1 MLRVYEIGKEY
12 DDKIALNGIDLTFP
26 DKGLVIIKGESG
38 SGKTTLLNLLTAHDY
53 PTSGKITFDGVE
65 INTKNSEKYRKAH
78 CSNIYQDYMLIED
91 MTVGENIELALQ
103 AYGARYT
110 SSDVE
115 ELLSKVGIPREYI
128 TKQASKMSGGEKQRV
143 SIARAIAKDNA
154 MVFADEPTGNL
165 DSQNGEIVMEI
176 LKEISKE
183 RLVVVVSH
191 NEVFN
196 VKYADYTVELV
207 DGVVE
212 SSNLPQI
219 EEEREEEKGELYKSK
234 SKLKFKE
241 LIKLSSWGFKKNRAK
256 SVVSIIA
263 FMVFCLLSLTF
274 TVLSFADMNY
284 ALAKSFEKCE
294 RKNFITGFVRDDR
307 LTYRGM
313 EKFEEKLNNECSKIF
328 KLDYSA
334 SGHSYKY
341 YFGEEDSEA
350 ANKFNAAY
358 EISSSGK
365 GYCYPNIDNQLI
377 YNPKI
382 GMDVEVLYGDFPKE
396 YHEVMLPYCFAK
408 YMAVAYVDYKCDDV
422 KDLIGK
428 EIKYGAK
435 EDSAIKLKICG
446 IFEEGEYF
454 TDFDKPQSKEVV
466 EYYRDNNMLAS
477 CAVFHPD
484 IYETWLNDAWNSNL
498 INFSNY
504 LYFKNKDDRRIMH
517 DLDPCGYDRFSEY
530 AKQYPPLKEGE
541 IYIGKRAAQILNLQV
556 GDTVLDTQ
564 FGDMVTDM
572 DIDFSRFVIKDIF
585 EIPGNLDFV
594 MFPSD
599 YFVDTLVKA
608 KNINSLKGFYF
619 NLKGKN
625 DVYGY
630 LNKVAKTGHQEK
642 IWWEFPN
649 CMDTAY
655 TGNISVIPQFYYSLI
670 DAWLYMIP
678 LAVISMIGM
687 LTMAFVSVSYLLASK
702 GNSYNTLRSLGFG
715 KGHIGL
721 ILAVQTFIMIGI
733 GLILAVSI
741 CALGCHIFSNTYIK
755 SELGTVAKLSTEVL
769 LPMGFK
775 APLIVIGVSIL
786 LGLAIVFAKTVSIY
800 RKSIAE
806 NKQSE

>member
-1 MLRVYEIGKEY
+1 MLKVSEICKEFN
-12 DDKIALNGIDLTFP
+12 DKIALSDIDLTFP

-53 PTSGKITFDGVE
+53 PTSGIMTYNGVE
-65 INTKNSEKYRKAH
+65 INRKNSEKYRKAH

-103 AYGARYT
+103 AYGKKYVQE
-110 SSDVE
+110 DVKA
-115 ELLSKVGIPREYI
+115 LLGKVGIPEGFM
-128 TKQASKMSGGEKQRV
+128 TKQASKLSGGEKQRV

-165 DSQNGEIVMEI
+165 DSQNGETVMEI

-191 NEVFN
+191 NESFN
-196 VKYADYTVELV
+196 AKYADYTVELI

-219 EEEREEEKGELYKSK
+219 EEEREEKSELFKSK

-294 RKNFITGFVRDDR
+294 RKNFIAGFA
-307 LTYRGM
+307 RGSRPRNIEM
-313 EKFEEKLNNECSKIF
+313 EMFEENLDNECSKVLNINGF
-328 KLDYSA
+328 NSNG
-334 SGHSYKY
+334 GHSYQY
-341 YFGEEDSEA
+341 YFGEEDRVA
-350 ANKFNAAY
+350 ANKFNAVY
-358 EISSSGK
+358 EINPGNF
-365 GYCYPNIDNQLI
+365 GHYPNISNQLI

-435 EDSAIKLKICG
+435 DGAIKLKICG

-454 TDFDKPQSKEVV
+454 TDFDKPQSEEVV
-466 EYYRDNNMLAS
+466 EYYRDINMLAS

-504 LYFKNKDDRRIMH
+504 LYFKNKDDRRLWQ
-517 DLDPCGYDRFSEY
+517 DLDPCGYDRFSDY

-541 IYIGKRAAQILNLQV
+541 IYMGKGVAQILNLQV

-572 DIDFSRFVIKDIF
+572 DIDFSSFVIKDIF
-585 EIPGNLDFV
+585 EIPGNPDFV

-599 YFVDTLVKA
+599 YFVNELVKD
-608 KNINSLKGFYF
+608 KNVHSLKGFYF

-741 CALGCHIFSNTYIK
+741 CALGCHIFGNIYIESK
-755 SELGTVAKLSTEVL
+755 LGTVAKLSTEVL

-786 LGLAIVFAKTVSIY
+786 LGLAIVFAKTMSIY

>member
-1 MLRVYEIGKEY
+1 MLKVSEICKEFN
-12 DDKIALNGIDLTFP
+12 DKIALSDIDLTFP

-53 PTSGKITFDGVE
+53 PTSGIMTYNGVE
-65 INTKNSEKYRKAH
+65 INRKNSEKYRKAH

-103 AYGARYT
+103 AYGKKYVQE
-110 SSDVE
+110 DVKA
-115 ELLSKVGIPREYI
+115 LLGKVGIPEGFM
-128 TKQASKMSGGEKQRV
+128 TKQASKLSGGEKQRV

-165 DSQNGEIVMEI
+165 DSQNGETVMEI

-191 NEVFN
+191 NEAFN
-196 VKYADYTVELV
+196 VKYADYTVELI

-219 EEEREEEKGELYKSK
+219 EEEREEKSELFKSK

-294 RKNFITGFVRDDR
+294 RKNFIAGFA
-307 LTYRGM
+307 RGSRPRNIEM
-313 EKFEEKLNNECSKIF
+313 EMFEENLDNECSKVLNINGF
-328 KLDYSA
+328 NSNG
-334 SGHSYKY
+334 GHSYQY
-341 YFGEEDSEA
+341 YFGEEDRVA
-350 ANKFNAAY
+350 ANKFNAVY
-358 EISSSGK
+358 EINPGNF
-365 GYCYPNIDNQLI
+365 GHYPNISNQLI

-435 EDSAIKLKICG
+435 DGAIKLKICG

-454 TDFDKPQSKEVV
+454 TDFDKPQSEEVV
-466 EYYRDNNMLAS
+466 EYYRDINMLAS

-504 LYFKNKDDRRIMH
+504 LYFKNKDDRRLWQ
-517 DLDPCGYDRFSEY
+517 DLDPCGYDRFSDY

-541 IYIGKRAAQILNLQV
+541 IYMGKGVAQILNLQV

-572 DIDFSRFVIKDIF
+572 DIDFSSFVIKDIF
-585 EIPGNLDFV
+585 EIPGNPDFV

-599 YFVDTLVKA
+599 YFVNELVKD
-608 KNINSLKGFYF
+608 KNVHSLKGFYF

-741 CALGCHIFSNTYIK
+741 CALGCHIFGNIYIESK
-755 SELGTVAKLSTEVL
+755 LGTVAKLSTEVL

-786 LGLAIVFAKTVSIY
+786 LGLAIVFAKTMSIY

>member
-1 MLRVYEIGKEY
+1 MLKVYEIGKEY

-26 DKGLVIIKGESG
+26 DKGLLIIKGESG

-53 PTSGKITFDGVE
+53 PTSGIMTFDGVE
-65 INTKNSEKYRKAH
+65 INRKNSEKYRKAH

-103 AYGARYT
+103 AYGKRYT
-110 SSDVE
+110 QEDVKA
-115 ELLSKVGIPREYI
+115 LLGKVGIPEGFM
-128 TKQASKMSGGEKQRV
+128 TKQASKLSGGEKQRV

-176 LKEISKE
+176 LKDISKE

-191 NEVFN
+191 DEVFN

-219 EEEREEEKGELYKSK
+219 EEEREEKSELFKSK
-234 SKLKFKE
+234 SRLKFKE

-294 RKNFITGFVRDDR
+294 RKNFITGLVRDDR

-313 EKFEEKLNNECSKIF
+313 EKFEEKLDNECSKVLNINGF
-328 KLDYSA
+328 NSNG
-334 SGHSYKY
+334 GHSYEY
-341 YFGEEDSEA
+341 YFGEEDRVA
-350 ANKFNAAY
+350 ANKFNAVY
-358 EISSSGK
+358 EINPGNF
-365 GYCYPNIDNQLI
+365 GHYPNISKQLI
-377 YNPKI
+377 YNPQI
-382 GMDVEVLYGDFPKE
+382 SMDVEVLYGAFPKE

-435 EDSAIKLKICG
+435 DGAIKLKICG

-454 TDFDKPQSKEVV
+454 TDFDKPQSEEVV
-466 EYYRDNNMLAS
+466 EYYRDINMLAS

-504 LYFKNKDDRRIMH
+504 LYFKNKDDRRLLQ
-517 DLDPCGYDRFSEY
+517 DLDPCGYDRFSDY

-541 IYIGKRAAQILNLQV
+541 IYMGKGVAQILNLQV

-564 FGDMVTDM
+564 FGDMVTDF
-572 DIDFSRFVIKDIF
+572 DIDFSSFVIKDIF
-585 EIPGNLDFV
+585 EIPGNPDFI

-599 YFVDTLVKA
+599 YFINELVKD
-608 KNINSLKGFYF
+608 KNVHSLKGFYF

-687 LTMAFVSVSYLLASK
+687 LTMAFVSISYLLASK

-741 CALGCHIFSNTYIK
+741 CALGCHIFSNIYIESK
-755 SELGTVAKLSTEVL
+755 LGTVAKLSTEVL

-786 LGLAIVFAKTVSIY
+786 LGLAIVFAKTVSIF

>member
-1 MLRVYEIGKEY
+1 MLKVYEIGKEY

-53 PTSGKITFDGVE
+53 PTSGIMTFDGVE
-65 INTKNSEKYRKAH
+65 INRKNSEKYRKVH

-103 AYGARYT
+103 AYGKKYVQE
-110 SSDVE
+110 DVKA
-115 ELLSKVGIPREYI
+115 LLGKVGIPEGFM
-128 TKQASKMSGGEKQRV
+128 TKQASKLSGGEKQRV

-191 NEVFN
+191 NEAFN

-219 EEEREEEKGELYKSK
+219 EEEREEKSELFKSK
-234 SKLKFKE
+234 SRLKFKE

-358 EISSSGK
+358 EISSGGK

-454 TDFDKPQSKEVV
+454 TDFDKPQSEEVV
-466 EYYRDNNMLAS
+466 EYYRDINMLAS

-504 LYFKNKDDRRIMH
+504 LYFKNKDDRRLLQ
-517 DLDPCGYDRFSEY
+517 DLDPCGYDRFSDY

-541 IYIGKRAAQILNLQV
+541 IYMGKGVAQILNLHI

-564 FGDMVTDM
+564 FGDMVTDF
-572 DIDFSRFVIKDIF
+572 DIDFSSFVIKDIF
-585 EIPGNLDFV
+585 EIPGNPDFI

-630 LNKVAKTGHQEK
+630 LNKVTKTGHQEK

-733 GLILAVSI
+733 GLILAVSV

>member
-1 MLRVYEIGKEY
+1 
-12 DDKIALNGIDLTFP
+12 
-26 DKGLVIIKGESG
+26 
-38 SGKTTLLNLLTAHDY
+38 
-53 PTSGKITFDGVE
+53 
-65 INTKNSEKYRKAH
+65 
-78 CSNIYQDYMLIED
+78 
-91 MTVGENIELALQ
+91 
-103 AYGARYT
+103 
-110 SSDVE
+110 
-115 ELLSKVGIPREYI
+115 
-128 TKQASKMSGGEKQRV
+128 
-143 SIARAIAKDNA
+143 
-154 MVFADEPTGNL
+154 
-165 DSQNGEIVMEI
+165 
-176 LKEISKE
+176 
-183 RLVVVVSH
+183 
-191 NEVFN
+191 
-196 VKYADYTVELV
+196 
-207 DGVVE
+207 
-212 SSNLPQI
+212 
-219 EEEREEEKGELYKSK
+219 
-234 SKLKFKE
+234 
-241 LIKLSSWGFKKNRAK
+241 
-256 SVVSIIA
+256 
-263 FMVFCLLSLTF
+263 
-274 TVLSFADMNY
+274 
-284 ALAKSFEKCE
+284 
-294 RKNFITGFVRDDR
+294 
-307 LTYRGM
+307 
-313 EKFEEKLNNECSKIF
+313 
-328 KLDYSA
+328 
-334 SGHSYKY
+334 
-341 YFGEEDSEA
+341 
-350 ANKFNAAY
+350 
-358 EISSSGK
+358 
-365 GYCYPNIDNQLI
+365 
-377 YNPKI
+377 
-382 GMDVEVLYGDFPKE
+382 MDVEVLYGDFPKE

-408 YMAVAYVDYKCDDV
+408 YMAVAYIDYKCDDV

-435 EDSAIKLKICG
+435 DGAIKLKICG

-786 LGLAIVFAKTVSIY
+786 LGLAIVFAKTVSIF